1 MAKNARAMVKMKLKL
16 PEHVGEE
23 KRLYNE
29 CAYAFGGNP
38 WGHPEDYNQAW
49 KERER
54 RAQSRPWKVPQTPP
68 KSPRGTQEDK
78 GYEEDME
85 QERGSLSGHEESSG
99 KDSEKEQEQQ
109 RPRFAKSLAN
119 SVRFCVFNIDSTTK
133 ADFWEI
139 LKTRL
144 SQEILAGVVRVENVL
159 QPNGKKRMDM
169 WIKAEN
175 ASKLKSAMNLGSA
188 IRRNRTQVDH

>member
-1 MAKNARAMVKMKLKL
+1 VITVPATPESLFGGDFIRFKDFGRTEESETELNARAMVKMKLKL
-16 PEHVGEE
+16 PEHVDEE

-133 ADFWEI
+133 ADFWE
-139 LKTRL
+139 
-144 SQEILAGVVRVENVL
+144 
-159 QPNGKKRMDM
+159 
-169 WIKAEN
+169 
-175 ASKLKSAMNLGSA
+175 KS
-188 IRRNRTQVDH
+188 